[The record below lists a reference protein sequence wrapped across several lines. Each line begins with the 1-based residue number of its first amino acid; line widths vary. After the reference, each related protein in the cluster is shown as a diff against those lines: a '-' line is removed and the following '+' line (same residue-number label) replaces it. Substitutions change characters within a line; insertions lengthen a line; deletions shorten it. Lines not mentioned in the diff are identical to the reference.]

1 MWKDGRGDMEGGKPL
16 EWNGGKQL
24 RHNCNVLQWQCGEHV
39 WKQVFYTKSALKYLI
54 DTDILSPGPDFVLGH
69 ISV

>member
-1 MWKDGRGDMEGGKPL
+1 MCYNDK
-16 EWNGGKQL
+16 
-24 RHNCNVLQWQCGEHV
+24 QCGEHV